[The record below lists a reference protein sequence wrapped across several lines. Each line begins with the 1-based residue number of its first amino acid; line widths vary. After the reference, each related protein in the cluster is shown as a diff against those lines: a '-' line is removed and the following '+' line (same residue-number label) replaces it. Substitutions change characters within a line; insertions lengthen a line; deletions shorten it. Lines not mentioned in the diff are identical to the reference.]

1 MGKMTRREE
10 RDVAFKLI
18 FEKSF
23 KYDEDTCDVY
33 IEYLDN
39 NGIQGSDYIRT
50 AFYGVFD
57 NLEEIDSLISSA
69 SIRRKNE
76 RISKATMA
84 ILRLGIYE
92 MKFSEDVPVNIA
104 INEAI
109 ELAKKYEDDDV
120 PGYVNG
126 VLGNVAKA
134 IQTEQ
139 K

>member
-1 MGKMTRREE
+1 MGKLTRRESRE
-10 RDVAFKLI
+10 TAFKII

-23 KYDEDTCDVY
+23 KNDEDPCDVY

-39 NGIQGSDYIRT
+39 NEMQGNDYIRT
-50 AFYGVFD
+50 VFLGVYEKLD
-57 NLEEIDSLISSA
+57 EIDELIAAA

-84 ILRLGIYE
+84 ILRLAIYE
-92 MKFSEDVPVNIA
+92 MKYFDEVPVSIA
-104 INEAI
+104 INEAV

-126 VLGNVAKA
+126 VLGNVAKS
-134 IQTEQ
+134 ISEQ

>member
-1 MGKMTRREE
+1 MGKLTRRESRE
-10 RDVAFKLI
+10 AAFKLI

-23 KYDEDTCDVY
+23 KMDEESFDVY
-33 IEYLDN
+33 IEFLDN
-39 NGIQGSDYIRT
+39 NEMIGSDYIRDV
-50 AFYGVFD
+50 FLGVYEK
-57 NLEEIDSLISSA
+57 LEEIDSDIAAA

-76 RISKATMA
+76 RISRATMA
-84 ILRLGIYE
+84 ILRLAVYE
-92 MKFSEDVPVNIA
+92 MKYFDDVPVNIA

-126 VLGNVAKA
+126 VLGTVAKS
-134 IQTEQ
+134 ITES

>member
-1 MGKMTRREE
+1 MGKLTRRESRE
-10 RDVAFKLI
+10 IAFKLI

-23 KYDEDTCDVY
+23 KQDQDPVDVY

-39 NGIQGSDYIRT
+39 NEISGNDYIRIV
-50 AFYGVFD
+50 FLGVCEK
-57 NLEEIDSLISSA
+57 LEEIDELISTS

-84 ILRLGIYE
+84 ILRLAIYE
-92 MKFSEDVPVNIA
+92 IKYFDDVPTNIA
-104 INEAI
+104 INEAV
-109 ELAKKYEDDDV
+109 ELAKKYEDDNV

-134 IQTEQ
+134 LEQ
-139 K
+139 QK

>member
-1 MGKMTRREE
+1 MGKLTRRESRE
-10 RDVAFKLI
+10 TAFKMI

-23 KYDEDTCDVY
+23 KHDEDAVDVY

-39 NGIQGSDYIRT
+39 NEIEGSDYIRT
-50 AFYGVFD
+50 VFLGVFEKLD
-57 NLEEIDSLISSA
+57 DIDALIAAS

-84 ILRLGIYE
+84 ILRLAIYE
-92 MKFSEDVPVNIA
+92 MKYFDDVPVNIA
-104 INEAI
+104 INEAV

-126 VLGNVAKA
+126 VLGNVAKTLA
-134 IQTEQ
+134 
-139 K
+139 

>member
-1 MGKMTRREE
+1 MGKLTRRESRE
-10 RDVAFKLI
+10 IAFKLI

-23 KYDEDTCDVY
+23 KRDEDPCDVY

-50 AFYGVFD
+50 VF
-57 NLEEIDSLISSA
+57 LGTCGKQEEIDALISSA

-76 RISKATMA
+76 RISKVTMA
-84 ILRLGIYE
+84 ILRLAIYE
-92 MKFSEDVPVNIA
+92 MKYFDDVPVNIA

-126 VLGNVAKA
+126 VLGNVAKDA
-134 IQTEQ
+134 AEI
-139 K
+139 

>member
-1 MGKMTRREE
+1 MGKLTRRESRE
-10 RDVAFKLI
+10 TAFKII

-23 KYDEDTCDVY
+23 KNDEDPCDVY

-39 NGIQGSDYIRT
+39 NEMQGSDYIRT
-50 AFYGVFD
+50 VFLGVYEKLD
-57 NLEEIDSLISSA
+57 EIDELIAAA

-76 RISKATMA
+76 RISKVTMA
-84 ILRLGIYE
+84 ILRLAIYE
-92 MKFSEDVPVNIA
+92 MKYFDEVPVNIA
-104 INEAI
+104 INEAV

-126 VLGNVAKA
+126 VLGNVAKS
-134 IQTEQ
+134 ISEL

>member
-1 MGKMTRREE
+1 MGKLTRRESRE
-10 RDVAFKLI
+10 TAFKII

-23 KYDEDTCDVY
+23 KNDEDPCDVY

-39 NGIQGSDYIRT
+39 NEIQGSDYIRT
-50 AFYGVFD
+50 VFLGVYD
-57 NLEEIDSLISSA
+57 KLDEIDELIAAA

-84 ILRLGIYE
+84 ILRLAIYE
-92 MKFSEDVPVNIA
+92 MKYFDEVPVNIA
-104 INEAI
+104 INEAV

-126 VLGNVAKA
+126 VLGNVAKS
-134 IQTEQ
+134 ISEL

>member
-1 MGKMTRREE
+1 MGKLTRRESRE
-10 RDVAFKLI
+10 TAFKMI

-23 KYDEDTCDVY
+23 KNDEDAVDAY

-39 NGIQGSDYIRT
+39 NDMEGNDYIRT
-50 AFYGVFD
+50 VFLGVFE
-57 NLEEIDSLISSA
+57 NLEDIDTLISTS

-84 ILRLGIYE
+84 ILRLAIYE
-92 MKFSEDVPVNIA
+92 MKYFDDVPVNIA
-104 INEAI
+104 INEAV

-126 VLGNVAKA
+126 VLGNVAKNLV
-134 IQTEQ
+134 
-139 K
+139 

>member
-1 MGKMTRREE
+1 MGKLTRRESRE
-10 RDVAFKLI
+10 TAFKII

-23 KYDEDTCDVY
+23 KNDEDPCNVY

-39 NGIQGSDYIRT
+39 NEIQGSDYIRT
-50 AFYGVFD
+50 VFLGVYD
-57 NLEEIDSLISSA
+57 KLDEIDELIAAA

-84 ILRLGIYE
+84 ILRLAIYE
-92 MKFSEDVPVNIA
+92 MKYFDEVPVNIA
-104 INEAI
+104 INEAV

-126 VLGNVAKA
+126 VLGNVAKS
-134 IQTEQ
+134 ISEL

>member
-1 MGKMTRREE
+1 MGKLTRRESRE
-10 RDVAFKLI
+10 TAFKLI

-23 KYDEDTCDVY
+23 KHDEDAVDVY

-39 NGIQGSDYIRT
+39 NEIEGNDYIRT
-50 AFYGVFD
+50 VFLGVFD
-57 NLEEIDSLISSA
+57 NLEEIDGLISAA

-84 ILRLGIYE
+84 ILRLAVYE
-92 MKFSEDVPVNIA
+92 MKYFDAVPVNIA
-104 INEAI
+104 INEAV

-126 VLGNVAKA
+126 VLGSISKTL
-134 IQTEQ
+134 TEAL
-139 K
+139 